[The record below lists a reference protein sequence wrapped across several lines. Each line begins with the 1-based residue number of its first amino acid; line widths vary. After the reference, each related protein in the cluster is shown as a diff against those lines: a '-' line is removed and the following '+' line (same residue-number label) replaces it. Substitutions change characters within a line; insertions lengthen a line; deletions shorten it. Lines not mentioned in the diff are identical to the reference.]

1 MKTVIFYSSKGGC
14 SKECAEILKKHM
26 GEKDVT
32 VVDVLGEIPDMSSFD
47 LIILGGGVRFG
58 KLYKPFRTFMKK
70 YSEEIAKKPHVL
82 FLCCGFLTMAD
93 EYLEKLFPEALTEG
107 AISLEYFG
115 GELKPEKH
123 NGFMKFVVRWIRNS
137 IADREDDNDL
147 PDIIESNISL
157 LATKILSMKRDI
169 ENDTYNS

>member
-14 SKECAEILKKHM
+14 SAECAEILKKHM

-32 VVDVLGEIPDMSSFD
+32 LADLSGSLPDIDDFD
-47 LIILGGGVRFG
+47 LVIVGGGVRFG
-58 KLYKPFRTFMKK
+58 KLYPALTDFMKK
-70 YSEEIAKKPHVL
+70 NSEKIMKKPHVL
-82 FLCCGFLTMAD
+82 YLCCGFMELAD
-93 EYLEKLFPEALTEG
+93 DYKEKLFPKELRDSALFV
-107 AISLEYFG
+107 EYFG

-123 NGFMKFVVRWIRNS
+123 KGFMKFVVRWIRNS

-157 LATKILSMKRDI
+157 LATKILAIKK
-169 ENDTYNS
+169 EFDT

>member
-14 SKECAEILKKHM
+14 SKECSEILARNM

-32 VVDVLGEIPDMSSFD
+32 LVDLSSHTVPDISSFD
-47 LIILGGGVRFG
+47 LVVLGGGVRFG
-58 KLYKPFRTFMKK
+58 KFYKPMVDFLGKH
-70 YSEEIAKKPHVL
+70 SAEIEKKPHVL
-82 FLCCGFLTMAD
+82 FLCCGFMDMAE
-93 EYLEKLFPEALTEG
+93 EYTEKLFPASLRESALYV
-107 AISLEYFG
+107 EYFG

-123 NGFMKFVVRWIRNS
+123 GGLMKFVVRWIRNS

-157 LATKILSMKRDI
+157 LATKILAMKRELDK
-169 ENDTYNS
+169 